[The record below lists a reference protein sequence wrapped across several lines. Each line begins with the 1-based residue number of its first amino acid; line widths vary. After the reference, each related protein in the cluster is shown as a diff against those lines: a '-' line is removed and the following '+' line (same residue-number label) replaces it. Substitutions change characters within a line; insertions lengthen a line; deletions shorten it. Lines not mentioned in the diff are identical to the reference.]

1 MKTNKYFKT
10 FFINKKSQTSNPTS
24 KKASIKQPIQRINQN
39 KKKKPTLPITAQ
51 HSISQNPVNN
61 HHHIKKEK
69 NIRICGEGGLPRRIW
84 GGVLEGES
92 KIAKPCPLLF
102 CFRIAI

>member
-39 KKKKPTLPITAQ
+39 KKKKPTNQPLTPVPAKKPTHCNHAL
-51 HSISQNPVNN
+51 SQAAP
-61 HHHIKKEK
+61 
-69 NIRICGEGGLPRRIW
+69 RCLDLSGGL
-84 GGVLEGES
+84 G
-92 KIAKPCPLLF
+92 F
-102 CFRIAI
+102 CF